1 MKNYHL
7 LSLVLSILFWSP
19 LQLRAEQQTIGAI
32 IPLTGAVAPW
42 GERVR
47 VGLATANEVQGSPF
61 KIIYEDEGACEAQKA
76 LTAYNKLVSIDKVS
90 VIFVSC
96 LSGVE
101 AIAPLAA
108 KDSVLLLSLGL
119 LNEKVLSSGAKLIN
133 LATEIGTE
141 AELLSTI
148 VLNER
153 AQQIAGIFF
162 DDAFGQEFSRV
173 IDKQLRD
180 HDASFASRE
189 QAHAQLATF
198 KPLILKWKKLKV
210 DLLVTTLAGG
220 QQTILLREMKAIGF
234 KPKIV
239 STYILE
245 CYAPKKAERSAY
257 EGIRFTHP
265 LNNHK
270 SDPELLA
277 FQQELSKHEPPGQPS
292 NINALF
298 AYDGLRLLS
307 RGITQCKS
315 TLPTCLYQY
324 FTKLGKQE
332 GISGE
337 MKFNTNGA
345 LYRPYGLKVVKNG
358 EFEWVD

>member
-1 MKNYHL
+1 MKKSQLYSL
-7 LSLVLSILFWSP
+7 LFIFIVWSP

-32 IPLTGAVAPW
+32 LPLTGAVAPW

-47 VGLATANEVQGSPF
+47 VGLATANEVQGKPF
-61 KIIYEDEGACEAQKA
+61 SILYEDEGACEPQKA

-119 LNEKVLSSGAKLIN
+119 LNEKVLNFGAKLIN

-162 DDAFGQEFSRV
+162 EDAFGQEFSLA

-180 HDASFASRE
+180 HGASFASRE

-220 QQTILLREMKAIGF
+220 QQTILLREMKAMGF
-234 KPKIV
+234 NPTIF
-239 STYILE
+239 SSYTLE
-245 CYAPKKAERSAY
+245 CFAPKKEERAAY

-265 LNNHK
+265 LNSHQ
-270 SDPELLA
+270 SDPELQA

-292 NINALF
+292 NINAFF

-307 RGITQCKS
+307 RGIAQCKGAS
-315 TLPTCLYQY
+315 PTCLYQY

-345 LYRPYGLKVVKNG
+345 LYRPYGLKVVRNG
-358 EFEWVD
+358 EFEWVE